1 MIDSQIV
8 PGVRVKYLPKSKYQF
23 LVEFEFHGLFAIPIF
38 KIGVQINP
46 EFSKYFNEAD
56 LAQIKIKTIDPAV
69 LAKVD
74 LAQTLSLDEDP

>member
-8 PGVRVKYLPKSKYQF
+8 PGVRVKYLPKTKYQF

-46 EFSKYFNEAD
+46 
-56 LAQIKIKTIDPAV
+56 
-69 LAKVD
+69 
-74 LAQTLSLDEDP
+74 